1 MQNQMT
7 QAFRNAKVASSV
19 VGKPLIQHCINAIT
33 KQERSK
39 PTQEQQRGWSAHL
52 SFKTYNEL
60 KAQGV
65 MQ

>member
-19 VGKPLIQHCINAIT
+19 VGKPLVGMCIDAIT
-33 KQERSK
+33 KQERIK

-60 KAQGV
+60 KAQDIIS
-65 MQ
+65 